1 MAPRERRGTKTSC
14 FSPVF
19 LPLPP
24 LAHGR
29 WLPFPELVSS
39 CYSDVFLSPC
49 HQVFAHRELVWLVGI
64 SLYCCKVF
72 TLLYK
77 ALRGDHCWDLVL
89 YKQIELKWNWI
100 QREGEL
106 KGCSKAPFRINK
118 NRFGLWLMQ
127 SCSSRFHKYKSGA
140 GNNHNTSQLE
150 KVASYLDLM
159 IISCKLLWL

>member
-19 LPLPP
+19 LPSPPSWQMAALPWACFF
-24 LAHGR
+24 LLFWR
-29 WLPFPELVSS
+29 FSFP
-39 CYSDVFLSPC
+39 LSPSVC
-49 HQVFAHRELVWLVGI
+49 SQELVWLVGI

-118 NRFGLWLMQ
+118 NCFGLWLMQ
-127 SCSSRFHKYKSGA
+127 SCSSRFPKYKSGA
-140 GNNHNTSQLE
+140 GNNHNTSHLE